1 MAAKDKEMNDL
12 LMQLNK
18 AKALEN
24 ELKQKAE

>member
-1 MAAKDKEMNDL
+1 MEAKDKEMNDL
-12 LMQLNK
+12 LMKLNK

>member
-24 ELKQKAE
+24 ELKQKSE